1 MMQGPLKPK
10 AIEAVRGGPASTRR
24 ESGRVESGRD
34 VSGRDVSGRERI
46 LMRITSCGMTD
57 VGVKR
62 TNNEDNY
69 LINEEMQLFVVCD
82 GMGGHVGGE
91 FASAIA
97 VNTVEEVIS
106 AMEFQPEGDPGDNKV
121 DVIRE
126 KLRYAVRLAGKR
138 IYEKALEEPEYK
150 GMGTTCLALL
160 VASGNAYLAHVGDSR
175 GYLVREGRIE
185 QLTEDHSL
193 VNEKIKAGLIT
204 PEQAKTHK
212 LKNLITR
219 SLGYMEDVEVD
230 LQVKAIRRGDRYV
243 LCSDGLS
250 NLLDTGE
257 IGEAVL
263 EFGPQESARRLIQMA
278 CDRGG
283 DDNITTIVARVD
295 EV

>member
-1 MMQGPLKPK
+1 M
-10 AIEAVRGGPASTRR
+10 
-24 ESGRVESGRD
+24 RV
-34 VSGRDVSGRERI
+34 
-46 LMRITSCGMTD
+46 TSCGMTD

-69 LINEEMQLFVVCD
+69 LINEELQLFVVCD

-106 AMEFQPEGDPGDNKV
+106 AMEFQPSSPSGPV
-121 DVIRE
+121 DAADVLRE

-160 VASGNAYLAHVGDSR
+160 VAAGNAYLAHVGDSR

-193 VNEKIKAGLIT
+193 VNEKIKAGLLT

-212 LKNLITR
+212 LKNIITR

-230 LQVKAIRRGDRYV
+230 LQVRALRRGDRYV

-250 NLLDTGE
+250 NLMDTAE
-257 IGEAVL
+257 IGDAVL
-263 EFGPQESARRLIQMA
+263 EYGPQESVRRLIQIA

>member
-1 MMQGPLKPK
+1 M
-10 AIEAVRGGPASTRR
+10 
-24 ESGRVESGRD
+24 RV
-34 VSGRDVSGRERI
+34 
-46 LMRITSCGMTD
+46 TSCGMTD

-69 LINEEMQLFVVCD
+69 LINEELQLFVVCD

-106 AMEFQPEGDPGDNKV
+106 AMEFQPSSPSGPAEPA
-121 DVIRE
+121 DVLRE

-160 VASGNAYLAHVGDSR
+160 VAAGNAYLAHVGDSR

-193 VNEKIKAGLIT
+193 VNEKIKAGLLT

-212 LKNLITR
+212 LKNIITR

-230 LQVKAIRRGDRYV
+230 LQVRALRRGDRYV

-250 NLLDTGE
+250 NLMETGE
-257 IGEAVL
+257 IGDAVL
-263 EFGPQESARRLIQMA
+263 EYGPQESVRRLIQIA